1 MKKMKRISLLFLVS
15 VLSLVVLAG
24 CSSDDSSQESND
36 EAKKGEVSI
45 GYVNWADCVAMTNVA
60 KVVLEDKMN
69 YEVETTMAEAGVIFT
84 SLADKST
91 DFFLDLWL
99 PVTHKDYYDKYE
111 DDLVTLGNSYDTAR
125 IGIAVPEYMD
135 IDSLEQLNDVKDEL
149 EGQIVGIDSGAGVM
163 LATDKAIE
171 EYNLDYEVSTGSEP
185 VMTAALSEAIENE
198 KPVAVTAWDP
208 HWKFAKWDLKFLE
221 DPKNVYGDGEEAFTV
236 ARKGTKEDI
245 PEVHQFMENF
255 HLEVEEVADIMKRI
269 EEGDNV
275 EESARSWV
283 KDNEDVVN
291 KWIPKNK

>member
-1 MKKMKRISLLFLVS
+1 
-15 VLSLVVLAG
+15 
-24 CSSDDSSQESND
+24 
-36 EAKKGEVSI
+36 
-45 GYVNWADCVAMTNVA
+45 MTNVA

-99 PVTHKDYYDKYE
+99 PVTHKDYFDKYE
-111 DDLVTLGNSYDTAR
+111 DDLVKLGNSYDEAK

-185 VMTAALSEAIENE
+185 VMTAALSDAIENE
-198 KPVAVTAWDP
+198 EPIAVTAWDP

-236 ARKGTKEDI
+236 ARKGTKEDM
-245 PEVHQFMENF
+245 PEVHEFMENF
-255 HLEVEEVADIMKRI
+255 HLEVDQVAEIMKRI
-269 EEGDNV
+269 EEGDDA
-275 EESARSWV
+275 EAEARSWV
-283 KDNEDVVN
+283 EDNEDIVN
-291 KWIPKNK
+291 SWIPKK